1 MESADR
7 IREEI
12 LVLKAQLGEEEAFV
26 ELVRRYQ
33 PRLLYYVRRLVQSAD
48 LAEDVTQNVWAIVFR
63 KLPGLKVEKAFSV
76 WLYRIARAQAV
87 NVIREESHYAELPDD
102 YDAAEDSGIEEGAED
117 EEVFSPLA
125 AARIHRALERLAPE
139 HREVLTLRFMENM
152 SYEAISEV
160 VGRRPG
166 TVKSRIYYAKRA
178 LRKEMEAL
186 RNERPE

>member
-33 PRLLYYVRRLVQSAD
+33 PRLLYYVRRLVRSAD

-63 KLPGLKVEKAFSV
+63 KLPRLKVEKAFSV

-87 NVIREESHYAELPDD
+87 NMIREESHYAELPGD

-125 AARIHRALERLAPE
+125 AARIHRALELLTPE
-139 HREVLTLRFMENM
+139 HREALTLRFMENM
-152 SYEAISEV
+152 SYEAISEI
-160 VGRRPG
+160 VGCRPG

-186 RNERPE
+186 RNE